1 MNIIQA
7 IKDFCGPPPSPVD
20 AHFYYWKAADKDF
33 RWHLKAGNGEIV
45 ASGEGYVSKQGVLR
59 GISAVRRA
67 AAIADSVERG
77 D

>member
-1 MNIIQA
+1 MNIIQD
-7 IKDFCGPPPSPVD
+7 IKDFCGPKPSPVD
-20 AHFYYWKAADKDF
+20 ARFVYWQRAPKDW

-45 ASGEGYVSKQGVLR
+45 AQGEGYVSKQGVLR
-59 GISAVRRA
+59 GIGAVKRA